1 MIIYEGPSALDGAP
15 IVAIATGLERKSRN
29 EMRYAK
35 GYGEGNAVT
44 LHFWRFTIEDNPT
57 AFEDEIAKQF
67 PDGNIIRRFR
77 CNEGVNPFWRISVRY
92 DKDPRPFE
100 RAPIGE
106 FSETEAGAL

>member
-1 MIIYEGPSALDGAP
+1 MNNY
-15 IVAIATGLERKSRN
+15 AIAMTPCGHERHTSNN